1 MFCDHLVS
9 SYASNYVR
17 SFIRVAKH
25 PERATSSYM
34 HSLNEEKKERKKGER
49 NFQRAMNMYDSP
61 INVSRIH
68 PCYSRIDRV
77 R

>member
-25 PERATSSYM
+25 PQRATSSYM
-34 HSLNEEKKERKKGER
+34 YSLNEEKKKERKAKETFNAR
-49 NFQRAMNMYDSP
+49 
-61 INVSRIH
+61 
-68 PCYSRIDRV
+68 
-77 R
+77 